1 MEEDESDRDSGSSVL
16 GEEKTFVQVKKNII
30 ICKVCK
36 ADITRGD
43 ELTMN

>member
-1 MEEDESDRDSGSSVL
+1 MEEDESDSGSSVV
-16 GEEKTFVQVKKNII
+16 GEEKTLVQVKKRI

-36 ADITRGD
+36 ADRTRGD